1 VRCELDPHSYP
12 KGITVSDQEMAAL
25 NITRAAFR
33 GEWNYTI
40 RPSTTW
46 ALLLGCIVSLPRVM
60 PGEVRVRWRWRLMRC
75 GIWTNG

>member
-40 RPSTTW
+40 RPSTAFPW
-46 ALLLGCIVSLPRVM
+46 NDSYHAAVSSLYVQVWIT
-60 PGEVRVRWRWRLMRC
+60 GSRLRSSR
-75 GIWTNG
+75 